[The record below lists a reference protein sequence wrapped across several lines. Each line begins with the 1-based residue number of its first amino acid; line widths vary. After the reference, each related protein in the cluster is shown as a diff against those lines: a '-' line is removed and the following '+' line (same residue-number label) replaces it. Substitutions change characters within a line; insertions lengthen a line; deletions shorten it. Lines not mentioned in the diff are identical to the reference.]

1 MRVCASVC
9 VYVCTC
15 GWEGGGGGSS
25 DGVESVHER
34 EDGVGGWRVYT
45 DIGNNES
52 WHRATLPSREK
63 TICVCFVYMCVSCT
77 LCMCEMEGR
86 R

>member
-34 EDGVGGWRVYT
+34 EDGVGGGGGCIQISV
-45 DIGNNES
+45 IM
-52 WHRATLPSREK
+52 RAGTEPRCLLERK
-63 TICVCFVYMCVSCT
+63 QFACALCICV
-77 LCMCEMEGR
+77 
-86 R
+86 

>member
-15 GWEGGGGGSS
+15 GWEGGGGGNS

-34 EDGVGGWRVYT
+34 EDGVGGVEGVY
-45 DIGNNES
+45 
-52 WHRATLPSREK
+52 RYR
-63 TICVCFVYMCVSCT
+63 
-77 LCMCEMEGR
+77 
-86 R
+86 

>member
-1 MRVCASVC
+1 MHDTSGTDGVCVCGSVC

-34 EDGVGGWRVYT
+34 EDGVGGVEGVY
-45 DIGNNES
+45 
-52 WHRATLPSREK
+52 RYR
-63 TICVCFVYMCVSCT
+63 
-77 LCMCEMEGR
+77 
-86 R
+86 